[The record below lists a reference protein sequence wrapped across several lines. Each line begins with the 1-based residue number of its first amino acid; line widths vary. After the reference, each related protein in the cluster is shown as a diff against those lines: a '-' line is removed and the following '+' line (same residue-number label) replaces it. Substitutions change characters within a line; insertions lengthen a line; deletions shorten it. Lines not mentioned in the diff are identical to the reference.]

1 MSFLSIYHLELHEN
15 FLYYSRNFKQ
25 FYNRDEN
32 KMIVL
37 QGFFNFLKLM
47 NLAASPREIVDM
59 FQTLQLID
67 GVVLPVED
75 TLNIKNG
82 LNYAQFLEA
91 ILRIGYIKAEETG

>member
-1 MSFLSIYHLELHEN
+1 
-15 FLYYSRNFKQ
+15 
-25 FYNRDEN
+25 
-32 KMIVL
+32 
-37 QGFFNFLKLM
+37 M
-47 NLAASPREIVDM
+47 NLAASPRDIVDM

-91 ILRIGYIKAEETG
+91 ILRIGYIKAEETGQSFKMTLEKMFQSAQLDISKRQEADSFLN